1 MSEQQND
8 SSPNVTR
15 RSFLGTTAK
24 AGAAMAAAPLVVPRR
39 VLGGNGHQPPSD
51 TARIAAVGIGGI
63 GATNLRNL
71 AGNGPSYQGK
81 MENVSDSAGS
91 ARVVALADV
100 DHTYASDAFAQYPDA
115 ERYYDYRRMFDEM
128 AGQIDGVIVGTPD
141 HTHATITLAAMERG
155 LAVYTQKPLTWSIA
169 EARALAEK
177 AEATG
182 VAAQMGNQGHST
194 DDARLV
200 NEIIRNGDI
209 GEVREVHVWT
219 NRPIWPQGMGRPE
232 VLKRKPPKLKWDQW
246 LGPAPDVKY
255 DPSFHPFKWRGWVDW
270 GTGALGDMGAHLL
283 DHPYWALELGYPEN
297 IQTRSTEFNGI
308 SWPEATMTYYEF
320 PARSVD
326 GMGEQ
331 PPVKLTWYDGGMEPP
346 RPTELEEGERL
357 GNWNGGAL
365 IVGSDGKLMHNA
377 YGKNPQLLPTRRMND
392 YIDPPERFE
401 RVPDENHEMNW
412 VRAIKGQS
420 ETTSDFQYAA
430 QLTETMLLGI
440 VSLRAG
446 EKPIEYDADAM
457 RVTNHPEA
465 NQYLARQDARPQWQA
480 DEVAAL
486 ARR

>member
-1 MSEQQND
+1 MSDHGET
-8 SSPNVTR
+8 TR
-15 RSFLGTTAK
+15 RSFLKTASK
-24 AGAAMAAAPLVVPRR
+24 AGLAVTAGPLVLPRR
-39 VLGGNGHQPPSD
+39 VLGGAGYRAPSD
-51 TARIAAVGIGGI
+51 TVNVAGIGVG
-63 GATNLRNL
+63 GKGKVNLKKMQKGTN
-71 AGNGPSYQGK
+71 
-81 MENVSDSAGS
+81 
-91 ARVVALADV
+91 VVAMADV
-100 DHTYASDAFAQYPDA
+100 DHEYASEAFGRYPDA
-115 ERYYDYRRMFDEM
+115 TRYFDYRRMLDEH
-128 AGQIDGVIVGTPD
+128 GDQLDGVVIATPD
-141 HTHATITLAAMERG
+141 HTHARIAVDAMRRG
-155 LAVYTQKPLTWSIA
+155 LHVFLQKPLTWSVA
-169 EARALAEK
+169 EARTVGRVADE
-177 AEATG
+177 TG
-182 VAAQMGNQGHST
+182 VVTQMGNQGHSGN
-194 DDARLV
+194 DARLV
-200 NEIIRNGDI
+200 NEYIRSGVI

-219 NRPIWPQGMGRPE
+219 NRPIWPQGIDLPE
-232 VLKRKPPKLKWDQW
+232 AIQRIPETLEWDLF
-246 LGPAPDVKY
+246 LGPAPQEPY
-255 DPSFHPFKWRGWVDW
+255 HEAFHPFKWRGWVDW

-297 IQTRSTEFNGI
+297 IQTRSTAFNGI
-308 SWPEATMTYYEF
+308 SWPEAAMTYYEF

-346 RPTELEEGERL
+346 RPTELEEGEQL